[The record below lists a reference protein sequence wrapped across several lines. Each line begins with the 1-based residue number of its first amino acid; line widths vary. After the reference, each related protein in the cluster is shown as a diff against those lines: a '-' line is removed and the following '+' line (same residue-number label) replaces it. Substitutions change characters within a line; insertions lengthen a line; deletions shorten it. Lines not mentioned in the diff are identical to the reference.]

1 MHQKPFGVRARWG
14 SLERSPDPLA
24 SLRDG
29 HRGKREREVEEGDGV
44 GEEWRGER
52 WKEKSTGKGGGGK
65 GWRRERMEER
75 KGGKGKMWG
84 GKGDGRVGKEVGEGL
99 AIVQF

>member
-29 HRGKREREVEEGDGV
+29 PRGKREREGEQGDRWCRRGMGRGKVE
-44 GEEWRGER
+44 GEEW
-52 WKEKSTGKGGGGK
+52 GK

-75 KGGKGKMWG
+75 KVEEGKGGEEKGTEGWG
-84 GKGDGRVGKEVGEGL
+84 RKLGRD
-99 AIVQF
+99 